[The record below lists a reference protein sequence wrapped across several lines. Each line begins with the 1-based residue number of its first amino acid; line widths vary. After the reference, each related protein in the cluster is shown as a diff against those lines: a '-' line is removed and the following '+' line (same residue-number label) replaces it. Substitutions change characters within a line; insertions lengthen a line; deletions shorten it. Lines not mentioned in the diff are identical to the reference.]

1 MFLGEFPP
9 LPPDV
14 IRALHRRTMDVK
26 VRLADA
32 FWDSV
37 ADGAVM
43 VFESWK
49 KTK

>member
-26 VRLADA
+26 ARISDQLWDA
-32 FWDSV
+32 F
-37 ADGAVM
+37 ADRAVS
-43 VFESWK
+43 VFEGWK
-49 KTK
+49 RR